1 MPLIRPSAYVTLIAT
16 TNDILANVVQL
27 QNAGPGDYCITAVQN
42 DSAANIS
49 FPAAT
54 MTVNDGRANVLSGEP
69 IQTTSAT
76 AAAMPAGTAYGDR
89 GAPAFVAG
97 QKQYFVRCVQGQRL
111 IINIGGTVSGSLNKV
126 GIFVEKYA

>member
-1 MPLIRPSAYVTLIAT
+1 MPLIRPSAYVTLTAT

-42 DSAANIS
+42 DNANAAT

-54 MTVNDGRANVLSGEP
+54 MTVNDGRANVLSSEP
-69 IQTTSAT
+69 IQTTAT
-76 AAAMPAGTAYGDR
+76 TTTCANFEPR
-89 GAPAFVAG
+89 GFATPVFVQG

-111 IINIGGTVSGSLNKV
+111 IINIGGTVSGSVNKV

>member
-1 MPLIRPSAYVTLIAT
+1 MPLIRPSALVNLTAT

-27 QNAGPGDYCITAVQN
+27 QNAGPGDYCITPLQN
-42 DSAANIS
+42 DPCTGAS

-69 IQTTSAT
+69 I
-76 AAAMPAGTAYGDR
+76 PAQRAGGGGN
-89 GAPAFVAG
+89 GAPNFLQG

-111 IINIGGTVSGSLNKV
+111 IINVGGTVSGTENKV
-126 GIFVEKYA
+126 SIFVEKYA

>member
-1 MPLIRPSAYVTLIAT
+1 MPLIRPAAYVTLTAT

-27 QNAGPGDYCITAVQN
+27 QNAGPGDYCITPLQN
-42 DSAANIS
+42 DAHNGGN
-49 FPAAT
+49 FPPAT

-69 IQTTSAT
+69 IPTSLPYDNFGQGATT
-76 AAAMPAGTAYGDR
+76 AAPY
-89 GAPAFVAG
+89 FQAG

-111 IINIGGTVSGSLNKV
+111 IINVGGSVSGNVNKV